1 MHAMWRDPR
10 HMGLYCSVCWRD
22 HLHTEE
28 KQKVI
33 QRNLIEDV
41 KECRL
46 ALNSSMQA
54 IAEHEQLD
62 NEGVLAFLAKH
73 IDEEGAA
80 VEIEDTDMDED

>member
-1 MHAMWRDPR
+1 M
-10 HMGLYCSVCWRD
+10 
-22 HLHTEE
+22 
-28 KQKVI
+28 
-33 QRNLIEDV
+33 
-41 KECRL
+41 

-80 VEIEDTDMDED
+80 AEIDDTDMDED